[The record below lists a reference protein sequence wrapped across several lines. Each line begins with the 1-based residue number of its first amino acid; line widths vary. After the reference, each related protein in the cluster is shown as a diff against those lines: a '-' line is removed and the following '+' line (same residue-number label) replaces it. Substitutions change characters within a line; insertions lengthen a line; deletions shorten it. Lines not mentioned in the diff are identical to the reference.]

1 MVWFLEYSVSDSFAY
16 CETNNCLV
24 GWTVDRSI
32 DQLFG
37 RSVGRSVDSWSV
49 CVCVLVSWSVDWS
62 VGLSVDDSFG
72 LPVLINLTSMIHPTS
87 QTLKHS
93 FPMYLQMS
101 SKSGP
106 KTASKGALETPPGTP
121 PRPPGMRLHS
131 RPILGVVWGVVLAFP
146 RPF

>member
-1 MVWFLEYSVSDSFAY
+1 MLGRLDGRS
-16 CETNNCLV
+16 
-24 GWTVDRSI
+24 VDRSVV
-32 DQLFG
+32 
-37 RSVGRSVDSWSV
+37 RPVGRSVRGLME
-49 CVCVLVSWSVDWS
+49 CVLVGWSVDWS

-131 RPILGVVWGVVLAFP
+131 GPILGVVWGVVLGFP
-146 RPF
+146 RPFYSKVTNLSGKKDGKRNDSV